1 MEVFILPRHHDHQR
15 ACYPDDPD
23 AEELPAMAAFEVEE
37 TNAYARH
44 DEAEAVTQEAAAEE
58 SDLLF
63 TESLLRQARSTATI
77 MVDASVLMAHAEAD
91 LAEAQARL
99 AEDLAVHPR
108 SDPLTG

>member
-1 MEVFILPRHHDHQR
+1 VE
-15 ACYPDDPD
+15 
-23 AEELPAMAAFEVEE
+23 AAV
-37 TNAYARH
+37 
-44 DEAEAVTQEAAAEE
+44 QEAAAEE

-63 TESLLRQARSTATI
+63 KESLLRQARSTETI